1 MIYPRRFSH
10 RRLSCR
16 LFRLLFLFLAGTL
29 VIVVPPDAS
38 AQDAPDLPN
47 PVQFQPLPDG
57 VVRSHT
63 PPPLSAAVLERIEA
77 TVMERRSEKLGLS
90 PTEQKLHPL
99 LRAGDASLR
108 KSTPPPRNPILQY
121 DATGRVR
128 VMVHVGPGVET
139 SALEAAGFWAE
150 TVDSANGYLL
160 GAVAPSDA
168 AAVAEVAGVMRIQ
181 PLIRSGRVNAGSI
194 VSEGD
199 AALNA
204 DDLRAALGADG
215 SGVRIGIISDGTNG
229 AALSQASGDLPA
241 VIEECP
247 ISDAAGGGTVTN
259 AGAEGTAMLEIV
271 HDLAP
276 GADLLFC
283 PAFGGGEPGLAA
295 SILSLATDL
304 DADVIVDD
312 VAFLTEPYWEDGIV
326 AQAVDQVAADGV
338 AYFSSAGNSG
348 LQHYEAGYVD
358 TVPGDQFSFPADAH
372 DFGLAAGGASE
383 IALSG
388 LVGGTAFAPSN
399 FFAAFLQWTEPFG
412 AAASDYD
419 LYLFDRNGN
428 VAGDPAGLFPVGV
441 LGLAVQDGDDDPLE
455 VAFVLNETPNVED
468 VLLVID
474 RFDGEA
480 REVEVNFNGTLA
492 ILTFNEPAGSVW
504 GHAAARGA
512 QAVAAID
519 VSDPGL
525 DDIEPFSSRGPSEI
539 AFPVPETRAKPDITA
554 VDGVSVTG
562 NGGFPTTFFGT
573 SASAPHA
580 AAVAALLLDVNPL
593 LSPAEVTAALART
606 ALDRGAAG
614 PDLTFGAG
622 LVDAFAAGQDVVDDT
637 PPVCG
642 DIDLEFT
649 ADGAISAV
657 RTTATDEDSGIE
669 SATFTTLDNLT
680 GSIDGAGSFAQ
691 GDRVDL
697 DASATTR
704 IDIRGDRVDFT
715 AGGAIVVTV
724 ENGSGLT
731 SDCDPVL
738 TQVSSTLPVASALH
752 GNYPNPVREGTTIA
766 FDVAEPGRATLE
778 VFDLLGRRVATLVDR
793 EVTPGR
799 YDVEWTRAETRRLAA
814 GTYIYRLRT
823 PDWTEARRLVLV
835 R

>member
-1 MIYPRRFSH
+1 MTHARRSYC
-10 RRLSCR
+10 RTLSR
-16 LFRLLFLFLAGTL
+16 LFILLLTVTLPFL
-29 VIVVPPDAS
+29 VPPVAS
-38 AQDAPDLPN
+38 AQDATDLPN

-57 VVRSHT
+57 VVQSHT
-63 PPPLSAAVLERIEA
+63 LPQLSATARERIAA
-77 TVMERRSEKLGLS
+77 TINERRSQKLSLS

-99 LRAGDASLR
+99 LRTNEAPMS
-108 KSTPPPRNPILQY
+108 KSGSSPRNPILQY

-128 VMVHVGPGVET
+128 VMVHVGPET
-139 SALEAAGFWAE
+139 EMSALQAAGLWME
-150 TVDSANGYLL
+150 TVDGADGYVA
-160 GAVAPSDA
+160 GAVALSDA
-168 AAVAEVAGVMRIQ
+168 VAVAEVAGVTRIQ
-181 PLIRSGRVNAGSI
+181 PFIKSGRVNAGSI

-247 ISDAAGGGTVTN
+247 ISDAAGGSTVTN

-276 GADLLFC
+276 GAELLFC

-295 SILSLATDL
+295 SILSLASDL
-304 DADVIVDD
+304 TADIIVDD

-326 AQAVDQVAADGV
+326 AQAVDQVVADGV
-338 AYFSSAGNSG
+338 PYFSSAGNSA

-358 TVPGDQFSFPADAH
+358 TVPGDQAIFPSNAH
-372 DFGLAAGGASE
+372 DFGLAGGGASA
-383 IALSG
+383 IFMNG
-388 LVGGTAFAPSN
+388 LVGGTAFVPSN
-399 FFAAFLQWTEPFG
+399 FFAAFLQWNDPFG
-412 AAASDYD
+412 ASGNDYD
-419 LYLFDRNGN
+419 LYLFDRLGFP
-428 VAGDPAGLFPVGV
+428 AGSPVGLFPVGGQ
-441 LGLAVQDGDDDPLE
+441 GLVVQDGDDDPLE
-455 VAFVLNETPNVED
+455 VAFVVNETPNVED
-468 VLLVID
+468 VVLVID
-474 RFDGEA
+474 RFDGDA
-480 REVEVNFNGTLA
+480 RELEVNFNGTLA

-504 GHAAARGA
+504 GHAAAVGA

-519 VSDPGL
+519 VADPGL
-525 DDIEPFSSRGPSEI
+525 DDIEAFSSRGP
-539 AFPVPETRAKPDITA
+539 ARLFFPSVETRAKPDITA

-593 LSPAEVTAALART
+593 LSPTDVRNTLAGTAI
-606 ALDRGAAG
+606 DRGATG
-614 PDLTFGAG
+614 FDLTFGAG
-622 LVDAFAAGQDVVDDT
+622 LVDAFAAGQDVFDDT

-642 DIDLEFT
+642 QVELVFN

-657 RTTATDEDSGIE
+657 TTSATDLESGLS

-691 GDRVDL
+691 GDVTEL
-697 DASATTR
+697 DASETTQ
-704 IDIRGDRVDFT
+704 IDIRGDRIDFT

-731 SDCDPVL
+731 SECDPVL
-738 TQVSSTLPVASALH
+738 TQISSTIPVASALH
-752 GNYPNPVREGTTIA
+752 GNYPNPVRASTTIQ
-766 FDVAEPGRATLE
+766 FDVAEPGRTTLE
-778 VFDLLGRRVATLVDR
+778 VFDVLGRRVATLIDR
-793 EVTPGR
+793 DITPGR
-799 YDVEWTRAETRRLAA
+799 YDVTWTEADTRRLAS
-814 GTYIYRLRT
+814 GTYMYRLRT
-823 PDWTEARRLVLV
+823 PDMTETRRLVLV
-835 R
+835 K